1 MANTQIPKTS
11 TSVVLTLVAGAGAG
25 TTVPAFS
32 GSANFNIWLG
42 GTKVVADTLVGT
54 LPVTVNGFTI
64 SALTGDALPKYIS
77 ATAAVASSS
86 TLAAG
91 VGYVININHGS
102 GNASSGVFDIPA
114 NWGYTVANAGNTSAN
129 GNYIPVTGANATS
142 QGAPQYFNG
151 TNYLAYAGTPGSPEW
166 LISSTLNVSYNSPG
180 ILYYNSTGATTTGPQ
195 LTGWGI
201 NSGVT
206 APAPTLTAISTTT
219 AYTTSNAGTAAA
231 NGNYVPVT
239 GANAV
244 WNGATQYTN
253 TVDFI
258 AFTTSPGAPFWGLSS
273 VVNPS
278 YNSINIWYTN
288 PSTNTAVV
296 PTTGW
301 VVSQGAAPAPNF
313 TAVGA
318 SVATPSALTSFA
330 VVLADSGTAPSP
342 TLSWVLPSSGT
353 AYTGFNV
360 RRGTAAAGE
369 SATPLNASALAAG
382 ALSYVDTTAAYA
394 ADYYYVVDGLW
405 ASGTVT
411 TSELHIKTDT
421 AAPTSLAATFGNSQ
435 VALTWTNATGALG
448 VIVERTPQGA
458 NTWTTITTAA
468 TPITSFT
475 DSTVVNGTAYSFRIR
490 NLD

>member
-11 TSVVLTLVAGAGAG
+11 TSVVLTLVTGTGAG
-25 TTVPAFS
+25 TTQPTYS
-32 GSANFNIWLG
+32 GTTVFNVWLG
-42 GTKVVADTLVGT
+42 GTKVIPDTLLGT
-54 LPVTVNGFTI
+54 LPITVNGFTV
-64 SALTGDALPKYIS
+64 SAQTNNGGSPPAYTSLSIAI
-77 ATAAVASSS
+77 AASS
-86 TLAAG
+86 TLVSAT
-91 VGYVININHGS
+91 GYIL
-102 GNASSGVFDIPA
+102 NAMAPGATSCTGVFDIPA

-151 TNYLAYAGTPGSPEW
+151 TNYLSYCTTPGSPEW
-166 LISSTLNVSYNSPG
+166 QITATVNTIYSSPG

-201 NSGVT
+201 NTGVT

-239 GANAV
+239 GTGATY
-244 WNGATQYTN
+244 NGATQYTN
-253 TVDFI
+253 GTEFLTFQSSGPAWAIQTTVSS
-258 AFTTSPGAPFWGLSS
+258 TSIPQYSVSTGAT
-273 VVNPS
+273 VT
-278 YNSINIWYTN
+278 NI
-288 PSTNTAVV
+288 PL
-296 PTTGW
+296 TGW
-301 VVSQGAAPAPNF
+301 VFAQGTAPAPTF
-313 TAVGA
+313 TAVGIA
-318 SVATPSALTSFA
+318 VAAPSALTSFA

-360 RRGTAAAGE
+360 RRGTVAAGE

-394 ADYYYVVDGLW
+394 TDYYYVVDGLW